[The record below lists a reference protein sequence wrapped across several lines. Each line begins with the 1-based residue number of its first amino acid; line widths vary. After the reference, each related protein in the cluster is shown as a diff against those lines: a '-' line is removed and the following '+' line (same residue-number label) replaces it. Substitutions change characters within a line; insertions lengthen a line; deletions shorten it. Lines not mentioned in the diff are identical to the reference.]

1 MTAPS
6 GPDNQQ
12 QKPDQN
18 QQPVIQNQ
26 YAFLWL
32 SAAIFLMVLWLQDG
46 GQPRLQDL
54 AYSEFK
60 TAVVNNQV
68 AEVTLKEEAITGLF
82 TDSGAADFS
91 SDSPPHTSTPGFH
104 TIRPPGH
111 QIGRAVV

>member
-18 QQPVIQNQ
+18 QQPVIPNQ

-91 SDSPPHTSTPGFH
+91 SDSPPHTSTKPS
-104 TIRPPGH
+104 RKEKP
-111 QIGRAVV
+111 